1 MGHFSRAK
9 CSFETPDNK
18 TKKVRDSAEC
28 PQCVVWKRAGKPE
41 AGVVVVE
48 EVVELAR
55 EPNDIDSEP
64 ELC

>member
-28 PQCVVWKRAGKPE
+28 PQCGRELVSGSGGGGGAGITSGGGGG
-41 AGVVVVE
+41 AG
-48 EVVELAR
+48 
-55 EPNDIDSEP
+55 
-64 ELC
+64 